1 VAAARIRGRLDTVTG
16 VAVGDIPDDELAR
29 HWHEIV
35 RATARVQRLL
45 DRDLEAAGLTAP
57 WFPALDLLLAAP
69 GHRLPMS
76 TLARELAMT
85 SGGGTKLAGRMAAD
99 GLIDRRGASDD
110 RRVVHAALTPAG
122 LRAARQART
131 AYLEALRRRLAG
143 VSGPEFAAVAA
154 VLTRLEGAD
163 GRDQLEVADQLA
175 GERDPALPDRRG
187 RGRRRGPSAY

>member
-1 VAAARIRGRLDTVTG
+1 VTG

-85 SGGGTKLAGRMAAD
+85 SGGVTKLAGRMAAD

-143 VSGPEFAAVAA
+143 VSGTELAATSSRLRTSWPASATPPCPTGAGGAADVAPRRTDPSPEP
-154 VLTRLEGAD
+154 RAD
-163 GRDQLEVADQLA
+163 A
-175 GERDPALPDRRG
+175 P
-187 RGRRRGPSAY
+187 RRRRPLRAGPL